1 MPRLVAASSRGILL
15 SVAYDGRPFAGFA
28 RQRDQRTVAGEL
40 LGALRAIDPAIREIR
55 GASRTDAGVHA
66 RDQRVAFDTAA
77 PLPPRGWVLA
87 TARHLPDE
95 IVIRR
100 AAVVRVGYS
109 PRFESLRKRYRYLIL
124 RDLVRDP
131 FLGRRAWRVEGLTD
145 DALARARAEAA
156 AATGTHDFAAFRTS
170 ADERTS
176 TIRTLYGVE
185 LSLDPADPRLVR
197 IDVEGNAFLHNMVR
211 ILVGTLM
218 DVARG
223 HLEPGAIARA
233 LASRD
238 RRDAGITAP
247 PDGLYLER
255 ITLRD
260 DGQEAWPPGPSAGA
274 PAGEAAP
281 EAGEAAPEAGASRLP
296 EPGAEAGAHLPPAPG
311 AEAGVSRLPE
321 PAADARAH
329 LLPDR

>member
-1 MPRLVAASSRGILL
+1 MARSAASTRGILL
-15 SVAYDGRPFAGFA
+15 SVAYDGRPFAGYA

-131 FLGRRAWRVEGLTD
+131 FLSRRAWRVEGLTD
-145 DALARARAEAA
+145 DAIERARAEALA
-156 AATGTHDFAAFRTS
+156 AKGTHDFAAFRTS
-170 ADERTS
+170 ADERT
-176 TIRTLYGVE
+176 TTVRTLYGIE

-223 HLEPGAIARA
+223 HLAPGAIARA

-247 PDGLYLER
+247 PDGLYLEH
-255 ITLRD
+255 IHLRD
-260 DGQEAWPPGPSAGA
+260 DGQDPWPSGPSNGSSADD
-274 PAGEAAP
+274 AAP
-281 EAGEAAPEAGASRLP
+281 EGAPPADDAAPMEDAAPAADEAGAGPEAGA
-296 EPGAEAGAHLPPAPG
+296 GA
-311 AEAGVSRLPE
+311 
-321 PAADARAH
+321 
-329 LLPDR
+329 

>member
-1 MPRLVAASSRGILL
+1 MARSAASSRGILL

-28 RQRDQRTVAGEL
+28 RQRDQRTVSGEL
-40 LGALRAIDPAIREIR
+40 LGALRVIDPGIREIR

-66 RDQRVAFDTAA
+66 RDQRVAFDTTA

-87 TARHLPDE
+87 TARHLPEE

-100 AAVVRVGYS
+100 AAVVRLGFS
-109 PRFESLRKRYRYLIL
+109 PRFESLRKRYRYLVL

-131 FLGRRAWRVEGLTD
+131 FLSRRAWRVEGITD
-145 DALARARAEAA
+145 EAIERARAEALA
-156 AATGTHDFAAFRTS
+156 AKGTHNFAAFRTS
-170 ADERTS
+170 ADERT
-176 TIRTLYGVE
+176 TTVRTLYGVE
-185 LSLDPADPRLVR
+185 LSLDPADPRVVR

-223 HLEPGAIARA
+223 HLAPGAIARA
-233 LASRD
+233 LSSLD

-255 ITLRD
+255 IHLRD
-260 DGQEAWPPGPSAGA
+260 DGQEAWPAGPSDGGSADD
-274 PAGEAAP
+274 AAP
-281 EAGEAAPEAGASRLP
+281 MDLDALAESAPE
-296 EPGAEAGAHLPPAPG
+296 E
-311 AEAGVSRLPE
+311 
-321 PAADARAH
+321 
-329 LLPDR
+329 

>member
-1 MPRLVAASSRGILL
+1 MARSTASSRGILL

-28 RQRDQRTVAGEL
+28 RQRDQRTVSGEL
-40 LGALRAIDPAIREIR
+40 LGALRVIDPGIREIR

-66 RDQRVAFDTAA
+66 RDQRVAFDTTA

-100 AAVVRVGYS
+100 AAVVRLGFS
-109 PRFESLRKRYRYLIL
+109 PRFESLRKRYRYLVL

-131 FLGRRAWRVEGLTD
+131 FLGRRAWRVEGVTD
-145 DALARARAEAA
+145 EAIERARAEALA
-156 AATGTHDFAAFRTS
+156 AKGTHDFAAFRTS
-170 ADERTS
+170 ADERT
-176 TIRTLYGVE
+176 TTVRTLYGVE
-185 LSLDPADPRLVR
+185 LSLDPADPRVVR

-223 HLEPGAIARA
+223 HLAPGAIARA
-233 LASRD
+233 LSSLD

-255 ITLRD
+255 IHLRD
-260 DGQEAWPPGPSAGA
+260 DGQDAWPAGPSDGCSTDDGA
-274 PAGEAAP
+274 PMDLDTPAESAP
-281 EAGEAAPEAGASRLP
+281 EE
-296 EPGAEAGAHLPPAPG
+296 
-311 AEAGVSRLPE
+311 
-321 PAADARAH
+321 
-329 LLPDR
+329 

>member
-1 MPRLVAASSRGILL
+1 MARSAASSRGILL

-28 RQRDQRTVAGEL
+28 RQRDQRTVSGEL

-109 PRFESLRKRYRYLIL
+109 PRFESLRKRYRYLVL

-131 FLGRRAWRVEGLTD
+131 FLIRRAWRVEGLTD
-145 DALARARAEAA
+145 DAIERARAEVPAA
-156 AATGTHDFAAFRTS
+156 RGTHDFAAFRTS

-176 TIRTLYGVE
+176 TVRTLYGIE

-223 HLEPGAIARA
+223 QLAPGAIARA
-233 LASRD
+233 LASLD

-247 PDGLYLER
+247 PDGLYLEH
-255 ITLRD
+255 IHLRD
-260 DGQEAWPPGPSAGA
+260 DGQDPWPMGPSGGSSADDAAPADATSADDAAPAEPDAGDEASARPGAGA
-274 PAGEAAP
+274 P
-281 EAGEAAPEAGASRLP
+281 
-296 EPGAEAGAHLPPAPG
+296 
-311 AEAGVSRLPE
+311 
-321 PAADARAH
+321 
-329 LLPDR
+329 LLPDP